1 MSSRKQLSPLQK
13 MLGIMAI
20 LAAMVVSL
28 FVGLMASG
36 GPFWRDSGPPSNL
49 GRMDRLMIGFSVVT
63 GFLSIAA
70 LLAGVAL
77 YALVVATRL
86 FIFNLRRP
94 VWQSFKN
101 RWWVANILVPLP
113 IMFGLSGLVAAIGSP
128 MLVSLGMAH
137 GTAFLSFMLLQVLT
151 IWLRIWTPILVRLT
165 RARLLALGVEPERMD
180 RGILLGI
187 SDPAFASMGKG
198 LIEDDVGM
206 LWVEPDEL
214 IYEGDNNTFRIR
226 REQCTSIKPSM

>member
-1 MSSRKQLSPLQK
+1 
-13 MLGIMAI
+13 
-20 LAAMVVSL
+20 
-28 FVGLMASG
+28 
-36 GPFWRDSGPPSNL
+36 
-49 GRMDRLMIGFSVVT
+49 
-63 GFLSIAA
+63 
-70 LLAGVAL
+70 
-77 YALVVATRL
+77 L

-113 IMFGLSGLVAAIGSP
+113 IMFGVSGLVAAIGSP

-137 GTAFLSFMLLQVLT
+137 GTAFLGLALASFMLLQLLS
-151 IWLRIWTPILVRLT
+151 IWLRIWAPVVTRLT
-165 RARLLALGVEPERMD
+165 RARLRALGIEPARRD

-187 SDPAFASMGKG
+187 SDPAFTSMGKG

-214 IYEGDNNTFRIR
+214 IYEGDNSSFRIR
-226 REQCTSIKPSM
+226 REQCTSIERVADAAATSAYFGNVNVILTIVEDGAGPRRVRLHPESSMNMTGIARASDR